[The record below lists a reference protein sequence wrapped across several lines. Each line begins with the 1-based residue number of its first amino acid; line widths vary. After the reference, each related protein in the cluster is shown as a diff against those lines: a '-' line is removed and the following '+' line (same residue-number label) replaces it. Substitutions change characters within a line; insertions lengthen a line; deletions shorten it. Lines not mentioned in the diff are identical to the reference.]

1 MIDHQMCFHHTRVK
15 YGYMSSIDTLYAFLP
30 PSRYLRGPPFG
41 YLQGTSGRLF
51 FYLRGASPSRY
62 LQGAPLNFQ
71 PKAPTSTSVHEK
83 VPSGVLLFHPACRA
97 APTQYLP
104 LKAPQRY
111 LGGTSSKRCLRG
123 ASDRERPRGTFTKDH
138 PESTSVRYLRG
149 TSTFKVP

>member
-1 MIDHQMCFHHTRVK
+1 MIVVIPKFKPGSTVCFLTTFKVPPR
-15 YGYMSSIDTLYAFLP
+15 SAFWV
-30 PSRYLRGPPFG
+30 PSRYLGP
-41 YLQGTSGRLF
+41 SF

-83 VPSGVLLFHPACRA
+83 VPSGVLSFHPACRA

-123 ASDRERPRGTFTKDH
+123 ASDRERTRGTLAKDH
-138 PESTSVRYLRG
+138 PGSTSVRYLRG
-149 TSTFKVP
+149 TSAFKVPTR